1 MKQFTKEKIPFV
13 VIEKDKEALEELKS
27 LGVLHVE
34 GDATQESILLKANL
48 QEAKGLVAALPKD
61 SENVYTVLTARH
73 MNEKLFIIA
82 RAVDEH
88 SVEKLTRAGANNT
101 VSPYEIGG
109 MRIASMMIRPSV
121 ISFLDGITHAG
132 KMTLQLEE
140 VFVGEGSSLAGKTL
154 MEARIPEKTG
164 LIVLALGKEKEEDIV
179 FNPSSTEIL
188 GPGETMIVLGREE
201 QIKKLQDIAK

>member
-13 VIEKDKEALEELKS
+13 VIEKSKEALDELKS

-88 SVEKLTRAGANNT
+88 LVEKLTRARANNT

-109 MRIASMMIRPSV
+109 MRIASMMIRPWV
-121 ISFLDGITHAG
+121 ISFLDGITHAV
-132 KMTLQLEE
+132 K
-140 VFVGEGSSLAGKTL
+140 
-154 MEARIPEKTG
+154 
-164 LIVLALGKEKEEDIV
+164 
-179 FNPSSTEIL
+179 
-188 GPGETMIVLGREE
+188 
-201 QIKKLQDIAK
+201 